1 MVTAWNLFV
10 KRHAGRGYTMQELA
24 SKYKQTT
31 AQRKNRIPLRKAAPR
46 RARALSPRR
55 PAIKA
60 RPKVAARRPV
70 ARRARSSPRAPVPRK
85 RVVKKKPS
93 LTHVQHLP
101 SDMRK
106 KDVDAN
112 RKAAVRPVKKT
123 NDMTASDKAKVA
135 RSIKQPCD
143 DPKYCQLDQRQLSK
157 ILMYYGLQ
165 RKINVQDLLKRG
177 TARADPNKICKLMPV
192 LFPAK
197 GVQKYAFVRFLG
209 EGSFGQV
216 YEVQDLDTGERC
228 AAKLIMTNQNV
239 SIRNEVAMQ
248 KKFHKIGV
256 APEVH
261 YYTSMKLAN
270 PSPSA
275 VRMMYKVGVQ
285 DASVRGKSLHL
296 IFMDLVSGKLE
307 DYLKTKRST
316 GQLDHLVSQLSAI
329 LSKLAAHKMT
339 HGDLHCGNIAYTSL
353 RTGNANMSLIDFG
366 FSSDRTVAHIM
377 DLIQFY
383 RGNFSTY
390 VKINASNREYLQNK
404 IRELA
409 RSKYKVV
416 LPKTDA
422 GIESAWSNMTYAYR
436 KKYCK

>member
-1 MVTAWNLFV
+1 M
-10 KRHAGRGYTMQELA
+10 
-24 SKYKQTT
+24 
-31 AQRKNRIPLRKAAPR
+31 
-46 RARALSPRR
+46 
-55 PAIKA
+55 
-60 RPKVAARRPV
+60 
-70 ARRARSSPRAPVPRK
+70 
-85 RVVKKKPS
+85 
-93 LTHVQHLP
+93 
-101 SDMRK
+101 
-106 KDVDAN
+106 
-112 RKAAVRPVKKT
+112 
-123 NDMTASDKAKVA
+123 
-135 RSIKQPCD
+135 
-143 DPKYCQLDQRQLSK
+143 
-157 ILMYYGLQ
+157 
-165 RKINVQDLLKRG
+165 
-177 TARADPNKICKLMPV
+177 

-209 EGSFGQV
+209 EGAFGQV
-216 YEVQDLDTGERC
+216 YEVQDLDTGKRC
-228 AAKLIMTNQNV
+228 AAKLIMTNENV

-270 PSPSA
+270 PSASA
-275 VRMMYKVGVQ
+275 VRMMHKVGVQ

-316 GQLDHLVSQLSAI
+316 GQLDYLVSQLSTI

-377 DLIQFY
+377 DLLQFY
-383 RGNFSTY
+383 RGNFATY
-390 VKINASNREYLQNK
+390 VKINAYNREYLQNK

-409 RSKYKVV
+409 HRKYKVV
-416 LPKTDA
+416 LPKTQE
-422 GIESAWSNMTYAYR
+422 GIESAWDQTSYAYR